1 MHWSGSVW
9 SVAEGAKM
17 TAQTN
22 VGSVLN
28 LRQDQKGFAL
38 CRKDCLRQS
47 LFSYV
52 MVRQQI
58 VISPPLRVA
67 STVFSLRPQ
76 LDDPPVL
83 PAGSDFSTLALPTAK
98 KTILLTLIF
107 FEEVSLQVLD
117 SCNTKSDKW
126 IHAMPSPIWKSHWI
140 PSVEVSRAIQITIVP
155 IPTPLLV
162 LDQA

>member
-1 MHWSGSVW
+1 MKCSTWG
-9 SVAEGAKM
+9 KNDC
-17 TAQTN
+17 TQTN

-38 CRKDCLRQS
+38 CRKDCL
-47 LFSYV
+47 LFVQLCYGSAAN
-52 MVRQQI
+52 

-67 STVFSLRPQ
+67 STVFSPRPH

-83 PAGSDFSTLALPTAK
+83 LAGSDFSTLALPTAK
-98 KTILLTLIF
+98 KSILLTLVF

-117 SCNTKSDKW
+117 SCSTKSDKW
-126 IHAMPSPIWKSHWI
+126 IHAMPSTIWKSHWI
-140 PSVEVSRAIQITIVP
+140 PSVEVSQAIQITIVP

>member
-1 MHWSGSVW
+1 MKCSRWG
-9 SVAEGAKM
+9 
-17 TAQTN
+17 TNDCTQTN

-38 CRKDCLRQS
+38 CRKDCLRHS

-52 MVRQQI
+52 VVRQQMSFPHLWELLPLFF
-58 VISPPLRVA
+58 SP
-67 STVFSLRPQ
+67 RPH

-83 PAGSDFSTLALPTAK
+83 PAGSDFNTLALPTAK
-98 KTILLTLIF
+98 KSILLTLIF

-117 SCNTKSDKW
+117 SCSTKSDKW
-126 IHAMPSPIWKSHWI
+126 IHATPSTIWKSHWI
-140 PSVEVSRAIQITIVP
+140 PSVEVSQAIQITIVP